1 MAECKGLTRFVR
13 MIHGR
18 FLAQSKSHVMTSRLK
33 ACRSGGSRVAG
44 EAFVNTVGSVD
55 PCSTET
61 YNSARIAVRLR
72 SRSL

>member
-1 MAECKGLTRFVR
+1 M
-13 MIHGR
+13 
-18 FLAQSKSHVMTSRLK
+18 LADFFSILLE